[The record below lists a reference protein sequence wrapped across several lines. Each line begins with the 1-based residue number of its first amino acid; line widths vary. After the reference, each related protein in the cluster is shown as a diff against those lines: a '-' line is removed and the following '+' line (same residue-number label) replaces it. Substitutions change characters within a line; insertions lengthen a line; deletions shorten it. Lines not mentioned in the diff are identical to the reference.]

1 MTRSFNLA
9 RKTGNNKEWFTG
21 NCPLCPFSYNANTER
36 HGAMIRRLHEK
47 KCKQTGGGSKNAKD
61 EEGERIIVNR
71 MKKGSRQTIS
81 TTTNLKGS
89 EWGGD
94 IKE

>member
-1 MTRSFNLA
+1 MTRSFNLD
-9 RKTGNNKEWFTG
+9 RKSGNKKEWFTG
-21 NCPLCPFSYNANTER
+21 NCPLCPFSFNANTKR

-61 EEGERIIVNR
+61 EDGEKRLVN
-71 MKKGSRQTIS
+71 KFKTGSRQTIS
-81 TTTNLKGS
+81 TTTALKGS
-89 EWGGD
+89 TWGGV

>member
-1 MTRSFNLA
+1 MTRSFNLN
-9 RKTGNNKEWFTG
+9 RKTGNNKTWFTG

-61 EEGERIIVNR
+61 EDGERIIVR
-71 MKKGSRQTIS
+71 RLKKGSRQTIS
-81 TTTNLKGS
+81 TTTPLKGS
-89 EWGGD
+89 TWGGD